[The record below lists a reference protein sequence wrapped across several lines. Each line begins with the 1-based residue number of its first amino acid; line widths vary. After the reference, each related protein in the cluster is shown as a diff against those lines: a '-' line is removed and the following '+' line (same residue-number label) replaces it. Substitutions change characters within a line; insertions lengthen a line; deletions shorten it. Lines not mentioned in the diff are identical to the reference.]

1 MTSFSESRLDE
12 WRDDFTS
19 FNYDFRRF
27 CFEHFRVHG
36 LDATFVPNVLDQIHE
51 RWRDT
56 CRQWLEAEVDDRTQR
71 LSHVKI
77 CGILLYCLVKEPFLG
92 NLYDHVYADGTTHS
106 FVGTPAQQKAARQDL
121 VDAREAVLALDFV
134 LLVINWFEH
143 YRTDRSEPYRQPLTD
158 DMRHDLLRY
167 LINDET
173 SPKSLY
179 LILKAMYLRPG
190 HGAVN

>member
-1 MTSFSESRLDE
+1 MIPFSEGRLDA
-12 WRDDFTS
+12 WRDDLDAFA
-19 FNYDFRRF
+19 YDFKRF
-27 CFEHFRVHG
+27 CFENFRLHG
-36 LDATFVPNVLDQIHE
+36 LRATFIPKVLDQIHE
-51 RWRDT
+51 RWRST
-56 CRQWLEAEVDDRTQR
+56 CQQWLEADVDDRTQR

-92 NLYDHVYADGTTHS
+92 NLYDHVYTDEATHS
-106 FVGTPAQQKAARQDL
+106 FAGTQAQQQAARQDL

-143 YRTDRSEPYRQPLTD
+143 NRTDRSEPYRQPLTD
-158 DMRHDLLRY
+158 DMRHDLLSY
-167 LINDET
+167 LITDET

-190 HGAVN
+190 NGAAN